1 MDRLKG
7 KVALIT
13 GGGSGM
19 GRASCVLFA
28 REGARVAVVDR
39 VAAAGVET
47 VRLIDDEGGEASFI
61 EADVGNSADVERMIG
76 AAVADYGRL
85 DVLFNNAGIEGP
97 SVNLLEYGEEDWAR
111 VIAVNLTAVYVA
123 MRAAIPHMIDQGGGV
138 ILSTASVAGLVG
150 LARSSA
156 YSAAKAGVIGL
167 TRTVALEYGPQNIRA
182 NCICPGFISTP
193 MLDRVR
199 GDRPEEALHRYSPL
213 RRVGTADD
221 IAHAAVYLASDE
233 ASYVTGV
240 PFMVDGGYAAG

>member
-39 VAAAGVET
+39 VEAAGRET
-47 VRLIDDEGGEASFI
+47 VRLIADEGREASFV
-61 EADVGNSADVERMIG
+61 EADVARPADVERMIG
-76 AAVADYGRL
+76 ATVAGYGRL

-97 SVNLLEYGEEDWAR
+97 SVNLLEYGEDDWAR
-111 VIAVNLTAVYVA
+111 VIAVNLTAVYLA

-199 GDRPEEALHRYSPL
+199 GDRPEEALQRYTPL
-213 RRVGTADD
+213 RRVGRADD

-240 PFMVDGGYAAG
+240 PFMVDGGFVAG

>member
-19 GRASCVLFA
+19 GRASCLLFA
-28 REGARVAVVDR
+28 REGATVAVVDR
-39 VAAAGVET
+39 ADEAGEET
-47 VRLIDDEGGEASFI
+47 VRLIADEGGDASFVH
-61 EADVGNSADVERMIG
+61 ADVGAAADVERM
-76 AAVADYGRL
+76 VETTVETHGRL

-97 SVNLLEYGEEDWAR
+97 SVDLLDYGEDDWAR
-111 VIAVNLTAVYVA
+111 IIAVNLTAVYRA
-123 MRAAIPHMIDQGGGV
+123 MRAAIPHMIRQGGGV

-167 TRTVALEYGPQNIRA
+167 SRTVALEYGPQNIRV
-182 NCICPGFISTP
+182 NCICPGFIATP
-193 MLDRVR
+193 MLDRVL
-199 GDRPEEALHRYSPL
+199 GDRPESVLHRLAPL
-213 RRVGTADD
+213 RRVGTAED
-221 IAHAAVYLASDE
+221 IARAALYLASDE

-240 PFMVDGGYAAG
+240 PLVVDGGYAAG

>member
-1 MDRLKG
+1 MDRLAG

-19 GRASCVLFA
+19 GRATCALFA
-28 REGARVAVVDR
+28 REGARVTVVDR
-39 VAAAGVET
+39 AVDAGEET
-47 VRLIDDEGGEASFI
+47 VGQIRDEGGEASFVAADVADA
-61 EADVGNSADVERMIG
+61 ADVGRMV
-76 AAVADYGRL
+76 AATVGTYGRI

-97 SVNLLEYGEEDWAR
+97 SVNLLDYGDDNWSQ
-111 VIAVNLTAVYVA
+111 VIAVNLTAVYLA
-123 MRAAIPHMIDQGGGV
+123 MKAALPHMIEQGGGV

-193 MLDRVR
+193 MLGRVL
-199 GDRPEEALHRYSPL
+199 GDRPESALERHAPL
-213 RRVGTADD
+213 RRVGQADD
-221 IAHAAVYLASDE
+221 IAHAALYLASDE
-233 ASYVTGV
+233 AAYVTGV
-240 PFMVDGGYAAG
+240 PFVVDGGFVAG

>member
-28 REGARVAVVDR
+28 REGALVTVVDR
-39 VAAAGVET
+39 VADAGQET
-47 VRLIDDEGGEASFI
+47 VRQIRDEGGQAAFV
-61 EADVGNSADVERMIG
+61 EADVADAADVERMV
-76 AAVADYGRL
+76 AATVSEYRRI

-97 SVNLLEYGEEDWAR
+97 SVSLLDYGEDDWAR
-111 VIAVNLTAVYVA
+111 VIAVNLTAVYRA
-123 MRAAIPHMIDQGGGV
+123 MRAAIPHMIEQGAGV

-150 LARSSA
+150 LPRSSA

-167 TRTVALEYGPQNIRA
+167 TRTVALEYGRHNIRA

-199 GDRPEEALHRYSPL
+199 GDRPEEAMGRFAPL
-213 RRVGTADD
+213 RRVGQADD
-221 IAHAAVYLASDE
+221 IAHAALYLASDE
-233 ASYVTGV
+233 AAYVTGV
-240 PFMVDGGYAAG
+240 PFVVDGGFVAG

>member
-1 MDRLKG
+1 MDRLKD

-19 GRASCVLFA
+19 GRASSVLFA
-28 REGARVAVVDR
+28 REGARVSVVDR
-39 VAAAGVET
+39 AAAAGEET
-47 VRLIDDEGGEASFI
+47 VGQIRDDGGRASFV
-61 EADVGNSADVERMIG
+61 EADVSNAADVERMIG
-76 AAVADYGRL
+76 ATVAEYGRI

-97 SVNLLEYGEEDWAR
+97 SVNLLEYGEDDWGR
-111 VIAVNLTAVYVA
+111 VIAVNLTAVYRA
-123 MRAAIPHMIDQGGGV
+123 MRAAIPHMIEQGGGV

-182 NCICPGFISTP
+182 NCICPGFVSTP
-193 MLDRVR
+193 MLGRVL
-199 GDRPEEALHRYSPL
+199 GDRPEDVLHRLTPL
-213 RRVGTADD
+213 RRVGQADD

-233 ASYVTGV
+233 SSYVTGV
-240 PFMVDGGYAAG
+240 AFMVDGGFMAG

>member
-7 KVALIT
+7 KAALVT

-19 GRASCVLFA
+19 GRTSCVLFA
-28 REGARVAVVDR
+28 REGARVTVVDR
-39 VAAAGVET
+39 AADAGQDT
-47 VRLIDDEGGEASFI
+47 VRQIRDEGGEASFV
-61 EADVGNSADVERMIG
+61 EADVSDAADVEHMV
-76 AAVADYGRL
+76 AATVEGYGRI

-97 SVNLLEYGEEDWAR
+97 SVNLLEYGEDDWGR
-111 VIAVNLTAVYVA
+111 VIAVNLTAVYRA
-123 MRAAIPHMIDQGGGV
+123 MRAAIPPMIEQGGGV

-193 MLDRVR
+193 MLDRVL
-199 GDRPEEALHRYSPL
+199 GDRPESALHRHAPL
-213 RRVGTADD
+213 RRVGQAED
-221 IAHAAVYLASDE
+221 IAYAALYLASDE

-240 PFMVDGGYAAG
+240 PFMVDGGYVAG